1 MSILDNVF
9 KGIEMNNLY
18 TRTYLLF
25 TQQQNDA
32 NWKLNETKSVF
43 KIILAKKWG
52 KNKKVLKKQ
61 DVRSYVMH
69 GLVGIEYLVGIK
81 YRLGAH
87 PCSQEL

>member
-18 TRTYLLF
+18 TRTYPLF

-52 KNKKVLKKQ
+52 KNKKVLKNRMCGATLCM
-61 DVRSYVMH
+61 VW
-69 GLVGIEYLVGIK
+69 LVLNIWLV
-81 YRLGAH
+81 
-87 PCSQEL
+87 